1 MIGIIIYIVQTI
13 FNAYIF
19 IIIVNALLSFIMS
32 PYHPV
37 RVALDRIVNPLLN
50 PIRRVVPAIQMVD
63 FSPTIL
69 IFVLI
74 IVEQILVNIL
84 YTLR

>member
-1 MIGIIIYIVQTI
+1 MSFLIYIIHTVVSV
-13 FNAYIF
+13 YIF
-19 IIIVNALLSFIMS
+19 IIIVNALLSFVMS

-37 RVALDRIVNPLLN
+37 KVALDRLVNPLLD
-50 PIRRVVPAIQMVD
+50 PIRRIVPSVQMID

-74 IVEQILVNIL
+74 VVEQILTNIL
-84 YTLR
+84 STLR